1 MKRFGQCPDL
11 FCIFVLTSKTN
22 YKMKF
27 QFKFFAVFCGAVFLM
42 CSCQQKQQENRRQE
56 TPDAEVPSH
65 TQIVQMGIQKMTH
78 WVDHWQMQG
87 RDFDKTAFRFAQ
99 EVEYELLEWPEEN
112 HPDANYPLRKFQ
124 FPHPED
130 KGVVDLYDYKI
141 DLGESGRVGLNPD
154 SEVAY
159 FRANGMKERLL
170 FFGPSGVFE
179 DAVWVTGSH
188 LLVAGHVREGDY
200 TSPRL
205 WLIMPD
211 EQVYMEYHHPFIS
224 STYLPEQ
231 YLKKKLASIELP

>member
-1 MKRFGQCPDL
+1 MEFEK
-11 FCIFVLTSKTN
+11 V
-22 YKMKF
+22 
-27 QFKFFAVFCGAVFLM
+27 FFAVFCGAFFLIT
-42 CSCQQKQQENRRQE
+42 SCQQKQQETRQE
-56 TPDAEVPSH
+56 ETSAEVPSH
-65 TQIVQMGIQKMTH
+65 SHIVQMGIQKIPH

-87 RDFDKTAFRFAQ
+87 RDFDKTAFTFAQ

-112 HPDANYPLRKFQ
+112 HPDANYPMRKFQ

-130 KGVVDLYDYKI
+130 KGVVDLYDYKV
-141 DLGESGRVGLNPD
+141 DFGDTGLVGLNPD

-170 FFGPSGVFE
+170 FIGPAGVFE

-200 TSPRL
+200 SSPRL

-211 EQVYMEYHHPFIS
+211 EQVYMEYHHPFVS
-224 STYLPEQ
+224 STYQPEQ
-231 YLKKKLASIELP
+231 YLKKKLFPIVLP